1 MEQDKVIGFIGL
13 GNMAKAIIGGLLQND
28 FVKKE
33 QIIGSAK
40 TEKTLLKVRN
50 DFGIMTY
57 MDNKEVVKQADVLV
71 LAVKPQMVDGVF
83 DEIRDDL
90 KEDVLVVSIL
100 AGKTIEYL
108 QNGMKRQ
115 VKLARCMPNTPAL
128 VQAGCT
134 GVCFSNEV
142 NEEEKEYVLSMLN
155 SIGIAKEV
163 PENLMDTVIGASGSS
178 PAFVFMMIEAMADA
192 VVKAGMRRDLAYE
205 MVAQAVYGSAKL
217 VLESE
222 KALGEKMHPAQL
234 KDMVCSPG
242 GTTIEGVKV
251 LEEGGFRGVLM
262 EAVEATIEKSKK
274 L

>member
-1 MEQDKVIGFIGL
+1 MNQNKTIGFIGL

-71 LAVKPQMVDGVF
+71 LAVKPQMVDSVF
-83 DEIRDDL
+83 DEIREDL
-90 KEDVLVVSIL
+90 KEDVLVISIL

-108 QNGMKRQ
+108 QNGMERQ

-128 VQAGCT
+128 VKAGCT
-134 GVCFSNEV
+134 GVCFSKEV
-142 NEEEKEYVLSMLN
+142 CDEEKEFVICMLN

-262 EAVEATIEKSKK
+262 EAVEATIEKSKR

>member
-1 MEQDKVIGFIGL
+1 MNNKTIGFIGL
-13 GNMAKAIIGGLLQND
+13 GNMAKSIIGGLLQND

-33 QIIGSAK
+33 QVLGSAK
-40 TEKTLLKVRN
+40 TEKTLLKVRS

-57 MDNKEVVKQADVLV
+57 SDNCEVAKNADVLV
-71 LAVKPQMVDGVF
+71 LAVKPQMIDAVM
-83 DEIRDDL
+83 DEIKDSL
-90 KEDVLVVSIL
+90 KEDVLIISIL

-108 QNGMKRQ
+108 ENGFGKK

-128 VQAGCT
+128 VGAGCT
-134 GVCFSNEV
+134 GVCF
-142 NEEEKEYVLSMLN
+142 NEECEDADKYLVINILE

-163 PENLMDTVIGASGSS
+163 PERMMDAVIGASGSS

-192 VVKAGMRRDLAYE
+192 VVKAGMPRDLAYE

-242 GTTIEGVKV
+242 GTTIEGVKA

-262 EAVEATIEKSKK
+262 EAVEATIEKSKR